1 MRPAAEIPL
10 QSRPALP
17 PVGDAL
23 GFLRLVWALD
33 HSLQRASKRM
43 FASTGVTGP
52 QRLVIRIVGRFPGI
66 LAVQLADIL
75 HVHPSTLS
83 SILARLTGQGLI
95 TRRPDP
101 KDRRRMQLGLTSA
114 GRAIDVG
121 SAHTIEGAVERALE
135 RLPAEK
141 VRHAADVL
149 AELVRSLEETRRAQS
164 PAGAAP

>member
-1 MRPAAEIPL
+1 MRPAAEIPT
-10 QSRPALP
+10 QSRPGLP
-17 PVGDAL
+17 PLGDAL

-43 FASTGVTGP
+43 VAATGVTGP

-83 SILARLTGQGLI
+83 STLARLAREGLV
-95 TRRPDP
+95 TRRTDP
-101 KDRRRMQLGLTSA
+101 KDRRRVQLGLTSA

-121 SAHTIEGAVERALE
+121 SAHTIEAAVKRALE
-135 RLPAEK
+135 RLSAEK

-149 AELVRSLEETRRAQS
+149 AELVHSLEETRRDQS
-164 PAGAAP
+164 PGAGAP

>member
-10 QSRPALP
+10 ETRPSLP
-17 PVGDAL
+17 PLGDAL

-43 FASTGVTGP
+43 VASTGVTGP

-66 LAVQLADIL
+66 LAVQLAEIL

-83 SILARLTGQGLI
+83 VTLARLSRQGLI
-95 TRRPDP
+95 TRRTDP
-101 KDRRRMQLGLTSA
+101 KDRRRVQLGLTFA

-121 SAHTIEGAVERALE
+121 SARTIEAAVERALS

-141 VRHAADVL
+141 VRHASDVF
-149 AELVRSLEETRRAQS
+149 AELVRSLDEIRPAQ
-164 PAGAAP
+164 